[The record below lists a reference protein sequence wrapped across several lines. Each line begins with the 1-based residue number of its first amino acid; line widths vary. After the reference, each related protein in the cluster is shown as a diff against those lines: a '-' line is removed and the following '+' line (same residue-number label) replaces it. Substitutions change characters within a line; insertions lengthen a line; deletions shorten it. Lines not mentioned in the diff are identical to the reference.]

1 MMNSMELTTMVCL
14 LCCPHCFDKK
24 LTMCITQSKGMAHL
38 IKIKCLNCETYL
50 WPDWTSKKSNNVHL
64 DINVRAVAALKESG
78 ILHSKFD
85 RFCGLMSMPCMH
97 RNTYNNL
104 ANIVNTAIIEAGEEC
119 MIRASAVVHGRNIS
133 QPLTTDDR
141 ISSTGCPVITVSFD
155 GTWHKRATH
164 LIQELAVID
173 FDTGLVI
180 DTEVLSNYCCVCD
193 SNSAELNFDAS
204 KHMCQKNFSGS
215 ANAMEAAAASKI
227 CSHSVASENLFMA

>member
-1 MMNSMELTTMVCL
+1 MLSSVLDTAGSEAATTQPASAAERKIILTAITNADNTNKRLPEDFIYVMMNSMELTTMVSL

-64 DINVRAVAALKESG
+64 DINVRAVAALKKSG
-78 ILHSKFD
+78 ISHSKFD

-155 GTWHKRATH
+155 GTWHKRGH
-164 LIQELAVID
+164 
-173 FDTGLVI
+173 
-180 DTEVLSNYCCVCD
+180 S
-193 SNSAELNFDAS
+193 
-204 KHMCQKNFSGS
+204 
-215 ANAMEAAAASKI
+215 
-227 CSHSVASENLFMA
+227 SHSGIGSY